1 MHKKILKIL
10 KINKMSYS
18 GNIYTKSGYKLH
30 DAFEEFQKN
39 ILTDNPE
46 NANKWGIELIV
57 SDNNEMLWQC
67 ILNFYLRFINISSIE
82 LLNLIIQ
89 YYKKF
94 LSKNKKYKEIREL
107 INDDKYRKDV
117 SIIITTICNATKNN
131 YLSPFDSYE
140 DNVQ

>member
-1 MHKKILKIL
+1 
-10 KINKMSYS
+10 MSYS

-46 NANKWGIELIV
+46 NANKWAIELIV

-82 LLNLIIQ
+82 ILNLIIQ

-94 LSKNKKYKEIREL
+94 
-107 INDDKYRKDV
+107 
-117 SIIITTICNATKNN
+117 
-131 YLSPFDSYE
+131 
-140 DNVQ
+140 